1 MSTTQTIAAVV
12 PAAGIGR
19 RMQTVGVPKQYLQ
32 LHGLTVLEHS
42 LRALTTDHRIGEVIV
57 AIASDDRWFDDLAL
71 RAVNNVVITPVQG
84 GASRAASVLAG
95 VQAAQRKGYG
105 WVAVHDAARP
115 CLTAAE
121 LTAVLD
127 AGLSHQAGALLA
139 LPCSDTMKRADAEQR
154 AIANVDRAQLW
165 HALTPQVFATE
176 LLLQALLQQG
186 VDDPNLTDE
195 AAAMQA
201 LGFTPQLVMGQRS
214 NLKITQ
220 PGDEFIAA
228 ALIAATL

>member
-1 MSTTQTIAAVV
+1 MSTTHTIAAVV

-19 RMQTVGVPKQYLQ
+19 RMQTQGVPKQYLR
-32 LHGLTVLEHS
+32 LHGVTVLEHS
-42 LRALTTDHRIGEVIV
+42 LRALTADPRIGEIIV
-57 AIASDDRWFDDLAL
+57 AVAADDRWFAELDLTAL
-71 RAVNNVVITPVQG
+71 NPVVITPVQG
-84 GASRAASVLAG
+84 GTSRAASVLAG
-95 VQAAQRKGYG
+95 VQLARQQGYR
-105 WVAVHDAARP
+105 WVVVHDAARP

-121 LTAVLD
+121 LTAVVD
-127 AGLSHQAGALLA
+127 AGLSDPAGALLA
-139 LPCSDTMKRADAEQR
+139 LPCSDTMKRTDAQQR
-154 AIANVDRAQLW
+154 AVANVDRSQLW

-195 AAAMQA
+195 AAAIQA

-228 ALIAATL
+228 ALLAAR